1 MKALKTILAATA
13 LLASASAFATP
24 VLVGTETSLQ
34 QVINNLYG
42 CAATGTSPACSPVS
56 AAPNVN
62 TNQAAESGMFQIE
75 ASGGSIATM
84 IIEVAGYAPDNSFGI
99 YDPYNTATMLQLFGG
114 SATGGSQRNLSV
126 TDAFLF
132 TQYGSSGA
140 SSSSA
145 QFTSSTFGYYIAG
158 PGGLFFSQASL
169 NGGDDHLVAFQ
180 GDGDTIKLP
189 TRPAGI
195 WGASSYILGWEDV
208 AFNNGSDKD
217 YQDMVV
223 YVESVTPTN
232 AVPEPGSLALLGL
245 GLTSLAFARRRKSK

>member
-1 MKALKTILAATA
+1 MKALKTILAGTA
-13 LLASASAFATP
+13 LLASASVFATP
-24 VLVGTETSLQ
+24 VTLNGESPDLQ
-34 QVINNLYG
+34 TVINNLYT
-42 CAATGTSPACSPVS
+42 AAGTSTTL
-56 AAPNVN
+56 APDVN

-84 IIEVAGYAPDNSFGI
+84 IIQVAGNAPYNSFGI
-99 YDPYNTATMLQLFGG
+99 YDPYNTATTLQLFGG
-114 SATGGSQRNLSV
+114 GATGGLQSLLSV
-126 TDAFLF
+126 TDTFLF
-132 TQYGSSGA
+132 TQFGG
-140 SSSSA
+140 SSA
-145 QFTSSTFGYYIAG
+145 QFTSSTFGYYILG
-158 PGGLFFSQASL
+158 PGGLFFSQAGL

-189 TRPAGI
+189 TRAAGI

-217 YQDMVV
+217 YQDMVI

-232 AVPEPGSLALLGL
+232 SVPEPGSLALLGL